1 MIIVS
6 RVAYIV
12 WSCVGIAV
20 TVSLLVAATM
30 WGYMS
35 RPTDVPC
42 AALEYIITDSDE
54 RLYLSETE
62 LTALLQQEDIYPVGR
77 KLNIVSLQRIEN
89 AITRHPMVR
98 TAECYL
104 TPRHVVRIKLTQRVP
119 VLHVQT
125 ALENCYIDSD
135 RKVMPSRN
143 AIRDEVLLVTGTV
156 GVQTAAGVMTDF
168 AQWLDDED
176 YWKKRIHHV
185 EIKSPQMVY
194 IYYAD
199 DDKIEK
205 AVLGQMRNY
214 ERKLRKFRTFLQNCP
229 PDIQEKNYTEYDL
242 RFKGQ
247 VIGRY

>member
-1 MIIVS
+1 M
-6 RVAYIV
+6 
-12 WSCVGIAV
+12 VG
-20 TVSLLVAATM
+20 LMVAATM
-30 WGYMS
+30 WGYQS

-42 AALEYIITDSDE
+42 TALEYIISDSED

-89 AITRHPMVR
+89 AIKRHPMVR

-104 TPRHVVRIKLTQRVP
+104 TPRQVVRIKLTQRVP

-125 ALENCYIDSD
+125 ALENYFIDSD
-135 RKVMPSRN
+135 RKVMPARN
-143 AIRDEVLLVTGTV
+143 AIRDKVLIVTGTV

-168 AQWLDDED
+168 ALWLDDED
-176 YWKKRIHHV
+176 YWQERIHHV
-185 EIKSPQMVY
+185 ELKSPQMVY
-194 IYYAD
+194 VYYRD
-199 DDKIEK
+199 NGRIDK
-205 AVLGQMRNY
+205 AVLGSMRHY
-214 ERKLRKFRTFLQNCP
+214 DRKLRKFRTFLQNRS